1 MAKDEKKPEK
11 QPAEKAPAE
20 AAPKKKGS
28 MKLMGTVGAIV
39 VAQAV
44 ITFVAFSAM
53 GPKKSHAQVDTH
65 EMKKDD
71 SDVIKEI
78 VVIPAKDGSFQ
89 NTMTGS
95 VWQWSA
101 EIVVQVKQRN
111 AEAVENKLK
120 QRSAEVKQ
128 EISQIFSRAQHSHL
142 KEPDRQTLNRQ
153 ITGMLNK
160 FFGNDDKGEP
170 VIERVLIPMC
180 RGFPMPS

>member
-1 MAKDEKKPEK
+1 MAKDEKKAEK

-65 EMKKDD
+65 SIKKDD
-71 SDVIKEI
+71 ADVIKEI
-78 VVIPAKDGSFQ
+78 TVITPKDGSFQ

-95 VWQWSA
+95 VWLWST

-111 AEAVENKLK
+111 AEGVENKLK
-120 QRSAEVKQ
+120 QRNAEVKQ
-128 EISQIFSRAQHSHL
+128 EISQIFGRAQHAHL

-153 ITGMLNK
+153 ITGALNK

-170 VIERVLIPMC
+170 VIERVLIPKC
-180 RGFPMPS
+180 TGMPIPS